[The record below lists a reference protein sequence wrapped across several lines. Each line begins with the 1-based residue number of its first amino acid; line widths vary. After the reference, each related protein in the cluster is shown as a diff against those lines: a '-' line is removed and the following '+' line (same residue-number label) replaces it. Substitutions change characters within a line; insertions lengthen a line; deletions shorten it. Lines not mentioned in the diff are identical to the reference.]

1 MFRKY
6 NLWLLLISSCLASS
20 LSLAQEKSFG
30 PYQVHYSVF
39 NSAFITP
46 QVAEAYGIV
55 RGKNRA
61 LVNIAIRQQLKSGD
75 NIPRR
80 AIVTGSSS
88 DLVHNTPLEFQEIEE
103 HGAIYYLASLTIND
117 KEMRSFTIK
126 IQPDPNIAPY
136 TLKFSRT
143 LYHEE

>member
-1 MFRKY
+1 MFRKF
-6 NLWLLLISSCLASS
+6 NLWLLLLSTCLASS
-20 LSLAQEKSFG
+20 LSLAQEKNFG

-61 LVNIAIRQQLKSGD
+61 LVNIAVRKQLKTGEDIAQRAMLSGH
-75 NIPRR
+75 
-80 AIVTGSSS
+80 SS
-88 DLVHNTPLEFQEIEE
+88 DLIHQLPLEFEEIEE
-103 HGAIYYLASLTIND
+103 QGAIYYIADLKFND

-136 TLKFSRT
+136 TLKFSKT
-143 LYHEE
+143 LYHDD